1 MAAATVAISQYSFR
15 KPLEI
20 SLDDINFYTG
30 PSKNPTAS
38 RPDRTLAA
46 PEKRLISNSEKKTAP
61 QKRPLKLTINDED
74 EHVDKLHNHHQV
86 KEGNSKG
93 NPIIIEDDEADS
105 DLETEGEEAGACTKP
120 LNLGDRNDG
129 SDGRLPSPGE
139 IQGEPP
145 LQAHTK
151 LAASDSNHTDNPP
164 RSINAAI
171 ASQSGQE
178 LGTYMPA
185 DQELSGTE
193 KAESF
198 DVPPVDGESDRER
211 ANTGDKLLSTPNKR
225 KLDQLNQLED
235 VDYNSD
241 TSARDGSE
249 DSQNLRPQKQRKP
262 LAPFK
267 SSFLDSQ
274 LLQEGTNRN
283 SGDDNHDIDDNR
295 IEDGRTVSTTPRA
308 SPSHQEP
315 TSFSDMGPSH
325 DEVGDGGHNRSLN
338 DLIDD
343 STEEEE
349 EDGGDD
355 DDDND
360 DDDDESNNGDGNEDE
375 DEKASSSSS
384 EDDKDDSDDEGHKA
398 DGYTERQR
406 LFKSSIRGNTASKR
420 AVQSHAHQH
429 RRSTST
435 SPVHES
441 DQSAAHTSSLHKPL
455 AHPKHKPRRARRPSL
470 TDCLPESNKAAS
482 KVASYANKGEW
493 PIQGFLRRKK
503 NGHYA
508 IEFSL
513 NHCHHQLPPPVDSVK
528 QAQRPRPRFT
538 AEEDALLIELKEEQG
553 LPWKR
558 IRKRFPGRTVGSL
571 QVHYSTKLKDRTAV
585 RRRRR

>member
-46 PEKRLISNSEKKTAP
+46 PEKRPIGNSEKKVAP

-74 EHVDKLHNHHQV
+74 EHVDELHNHHQV

-129 SDGRLPSPGE
+129 SDGRLPSPGV

-198 DVPPVDGESDRER
+198 DVPPVNGESDRER
-211 ANTGDKLLSTPNKR
+211 ANTGGELLSTPNKR

-249 DSQNLRPQKQRKP
+249 DSQNLRPRKQRKP

-274 LLQEGTNRN
+274 LLHEGTNRN

-308 SPSHQEP
+308 SPSHQVP

-325 DEVGDGGHNRSLN
+325 DRVGDGGHYNSLN
-338 DLIDD
+338 DLVDD

-349 EDGGDD
+349 EGGDD
-355 DDDND
+355 DDDD
-360 DDDDESNNGDGNEDE
+360 DNDESNNGDGNEDE
-375 DEKASSSSS
+375 DEKEASSSSS
-384 EDDKDDSDDEGHKA
+384 EDDNNDSDDEDYKGHRYA
-398 DGYTERQR
+398 ERQR
-406 LFKSSIRGNTASKR
+406 LSTSIRGNTALKR
-420 AVQSHAHQH
+420 AAQLHAQH
-429 RRSTST
+429 RHSTS
-435 SPVHES
+435 SIHES
-441 DQSAAHTSSLHKPL
+441 DRSTAHTSNLHKPL
-455 AHPKHKPRRARRPSL
+455 AYPKRSPHRARKPTL
-470 TDCLPESNKAAS
+470 TDYLPESDEAAS
-482 KVASYANKGEW
+482 KVASYASKGEW
-493 PIQGFLRRKK
+493 PIQGFLRCKR
-503 NGHYA
+503 NGRYA

-513 NHCHHQLPPPVDSVK
+513 NHRHYQPPSPVDPVK
-528 QAQRPRPRFT
+528 QAQRQRPKSRFT
-538 AEEDALLIELKEEQG
+538 AEEDALLIELKEGQN
-553 LPWKR
+553 LPWEQ

-585 RRRRR
+585 RRRR